1 MINYMQCNSITEL
14 KILTPDNYIKIL
26 KLLENKKYDE
36 YINYVYKLSNKYRIS
51 IKNIVKNFFNYIIKN
66 NNIKIN
72 NKLIDNIEYL
82 IHYSESDVIIILN
95 YLYYCIF

>member
-1 MINYMQCNSITEL
+1 
-14 KILTPDNYIKIL
+14 IKIL